1 MGLLPAVGFDA
12 GEAIA
17 EYAIERHIYRM
28 AADRRTTSRMHRL
41 EELKGLLKAR
51 EHVTA
56 AELASALGVSMRTL
70 NRDLELLRDSGV
82 PIESDRGRGGG
93 LRLQRNWALGRLH
106 LSPAEAIDLLL
117 SIAIAERMNSPLLL
131 QQLAAIKRKIVAA
144 FSEGYQGKIR
154 SLRKRILLGA
164 PASAQVLASFSPP
177 ARKPLAGIADAFFN
191 MKCVAIDYIDQN
203 GVVTSRSVEP
213 QFLYLNVP
221 VWYLLAWDRLR
232 AAVRHFRI
240 DRIKSVTPL
249 DAGFRLADSRLFLV
263 EAEQGIEPL

>member
-1 MGLLPAVGFDA
+1 
-12 GEAIA
+12 
-17 EYAIERHIYRM
+17 M
-28 AADRRTTSRMHRL
+28 AADRRTASRVHRL

-56 AELASALGVSMRTL
+56 AELASALGVSLRTL

-82 PIESDRGRGGG
+82 PIDSDRGRGGG

-106 LSPAEAIDLLL
+106 FSPAEAIDLLL

-144 FSEGYQGKIR
+144 FSEGYQAKIR
-154 SLRKRILLGA
+154 ALRRRILVGA
-164 PASAQVLASFSPP
+164 PASQRVVASFAPP
-177 ARKPLAGIADAFFN
+177 QRGAVAGIAEAFFETR
-191 MKCVAIDYIDQN
+191 CVAIEYADQH
-203 GVVTSRSVEP
+203 GAITAREVEP

-232 AAVRHFRI
+232 GAVRFFRI
-240 DRIKSVTPL
+240 DRIRSVAL
-249 DAGFRLADSRLFLV
+249 LEQRFRLTDPKPFLA
-263 EAEQGIEPL
+263 EAEVGIEAL

>member
-1 MGLLPAVGFDA
+1 MGPRA
-12 GEAIA
+12 
-17 EYAIERHIYRM
+17 
-28 AADRRTTSRMHRL
+28 TSSQLRRL
-41 EELKGLLKAR
+41 EELKALLKAR
-51 EHVTA
+51 EHATA
-56 AELASALGVSMRTL
+56 ADLSAELGVSLRTL
-70 NRDLELLRDSGV
+70 NRDLAMLRDAGV

-93 LRLQRNWALGRLH
+93 LRLQRNWSLGRLH
-106 LSPAEAIDLLL
+106 LSPEEAIDLLL
-117 SIAIAERMNSPLLL
+117 SVAIAERMNSPLLL
-131 QQLAAIKRKIVAA
+131 QQLAPIKRKIVAA

-154 SLRKRILLGA
+154 SLRKRILVGA

-191 MKCVAIDYIDQN
+191 MKCIGIDYIDQN

-249 DAGFRLADSRLFLV
+249 DSGFRLADSRLFLA
-263 EAEQGIEPL
+263 EAEQGIEAL

>member
-1 MGLLPAVGFDA
+1 MG
-12 GEAIA
+12 
-17 EYAIERHIYRM
+17 
-28 AADRRTTSRMHRL
+28 RRSTSSQLRRL
-41 EELKGLLKAR
+41 EELKALLKAR
-51 EHVTA
+51 EHATA
-56 AELASALGVSMRTL
+56 ADLSAELGVSLRTV
-70 NRDLELLRDSGV
+70 NRDLATLRDNGV

-93 LRLQRNWALGRLH
+93 LRLQRNWSLGRLH
-106 LSPAEAIDLLL
+106 LSAEEAIDLLL

-131 QQLAAIKRKIVAA
+131 QQLAPIKRKIVAA

-154 SLRKRILLGA
+154 SLRKRILVGA

-191 MKCVAIDYIDQN
+191 MKCVGIDYIDQN
-203 GVVTSRSVEP
+203 GIVTSRNVEP

-249 DAGFRLADSRLFLV
+249 DAGFRLVDPRLFLAEV
-263 EAEQGIEPL
+263 EQGIEAL

>member
-1 MGLLPAVGFDA
+1 MG
-12 GEAIA
+12 
-17 EYAIERHIYRM
+17 
-28 AADRRTTSRMHRL
+28 RRASSSRLYRL

-56 AELASALGVSMRTL
+56 AELAAELGVSLRTL
-70 NRDLELLRDSGV
+70 NRDLALLRDGDV

-131 QQLAAIKRKIVAA
+131 QQLQAIKRKIVAA
-144 FSEGYQGKIR
+144 FSESYQAKIR
-154 SLRKRILLGA
+154 SLRKRILVGA
-164 PASAQVLASFSPP
+164 PASERVVASFAPP
-177 ARKPLAGIADAFFN
+177 QRGALGGIAEAFFDSR
-191 MKCVAIDYIDQN
+191 CIAIDYMDQN
-203 GVVTSRSVEP
+203 GVTTSREVEP

-232 AAVRHFRI
+232 GAIRFFRI
-240 DRIKSVTPL
+240 DRIRAVKPL
-249 DAGFRLADSRLFLV
+249 EKRFRLADPKPFLA
-263 EAEQGIEPL
+263 EAEEGIEAL